1 MTVGDFQGE
10 GRLTIDGAEVGR
22 GFISPTVSIRY
33 SITGAGM
40 TCGWELG
47 PPVGDGYQAP
57 FRCNAGLRRVV
68 LTIGGEPHRDPEAE
82 LGAILSEQ

>member
-1 MTVGDFQGE
+1 
-10 GRLTIDGAEVGR
+10 
-22 GFISPTVSIRY
+22 
-33 SITGAGM
+33 M

-57 FRCNAGLRRVV
+57 FRFNADLRRVV
-68 LTIGGEPHRDPEAE
+68 LTIGGQPHRDPEAE